1 MVHVEHQDV
10 LILGMGTA
18 VPADLQGHLDERF
31 AHALAS
37 RRMVD
42 HDLVQSSLDPE
53 GRRVDDHGGGADDG
67 VALLRNEQR
76 HRGVGDEALQP
87 LHVWHMQVR
96 VELRQKS
103 GKRRMH
109 LWRDL
114 VDGFDPHFCLH
125 WLGEA

>member
-1 MVHVEHQDV
+1 
-10 LILGMGTA
+10 
-18 VPADLQGHLDERF
+18 
-31 AHALAS
+31 
-37 RRMVD
+37 
-42 HDLVQSSLDPE
+42 
-53 GRRVDDHGGGADDG
+53 
-67 VALLRNEQR
+67 
-76 HRGVGDEALQP
+76 
-87 LHVWHMQVR
+87 MQVR